1 MGAAARTAGGAVVG
15 VVVGVVVEVV
25 VVVLVVLVVEVV
37 LVVLVVLVVE
47 EVVLVVVV
55 VGTCTSEA
63 DASRAMPGGET
74 AACAPR
80 VPPVAKIVTDTNP
93 SIHIQRRG
101 LQRG

>member
-1 MGAAARTAGGAVVG
+1 MTGAAARTAGGAVVG

-25 VVVLVVLVVEVV
+25 VVVLVVEEVV
-37 LVVLVVLVVE
+37 LVVLVVLVE

>member
-1 MGAAARTAGGAVVG
+1 VTGAAARTAGGAVVG
-15 VVVGVVVEVV
+15 VVVEVVVGVV
-25 VVVLVVLVVEVV
+25 VVVVV
-37 LVVLVVLVVE
+37 VVLVVE
-47 EVVLVVVV
+47 EVVVVVVV
-55 VGTCTSEA
+55 VGTCSSEA
-63 DASRAMPGGET
+63 DASRAMPGGES